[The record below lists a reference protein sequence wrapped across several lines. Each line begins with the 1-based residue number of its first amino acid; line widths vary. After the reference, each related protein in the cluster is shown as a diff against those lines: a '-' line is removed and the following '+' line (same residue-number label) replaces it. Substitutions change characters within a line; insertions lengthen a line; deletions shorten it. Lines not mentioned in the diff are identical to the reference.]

1 MRRFVGGLVI
11 LAMVLASCG
20 GSTPNASG
28 GGGGGGGGG
37 ADLPVASTVIFGSA
51 FDPTS
56 FAVTGKTGSV
66 KQGTVP
72 LVAVG
77 RIFTARP
84 TSEVTVTVGSGSRN
98 FAPRPVTAS
107 NSADQADIFA
117 FDLSNDNLGP
127 GTWIVDFKTPAGKI
141 VASGF
146 LVVTP

>member
-1 MRRFVGGLVI
+1 MRRFVSVFAI
-11 LAMVLASCG
+11 LAVVLAACG

-37 ADLPVASTVIFGSA
+37 DLPNASTVIFGSA

-56 FAVTGKTGSV
+56 LVVTGKTGTV

-77 RIFTARP
+77 RVFTARP
-84 TSEVTVTVGSGSRN
+84 PSEVTVTVGSGSRN
-98 FAPRPVTAS
+98 LGPRPVTAS
-107 NSADQADIFA
+107 NSADQADLFA
-117 FDLSNDNLGP
+117 SDLSNDGLGP
-127 GTWIVDFKTPAGKI
+127 GTWVVDFKTSAGKI
-141 VASGF
+141 IASGF